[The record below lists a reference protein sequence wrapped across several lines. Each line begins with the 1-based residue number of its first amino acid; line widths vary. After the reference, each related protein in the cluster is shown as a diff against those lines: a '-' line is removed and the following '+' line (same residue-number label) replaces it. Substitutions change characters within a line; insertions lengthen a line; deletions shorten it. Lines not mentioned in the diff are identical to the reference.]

1 MRGADRDGAAARK
14 LEAEGKDGQRPGAGA
29 ATPAERPAGMP
40 VTDQDDGQFDGQYR
54 IKLESFEGPLDLLLH
69 LIQQHELDIL
79 DIPVSFITE
88 KYLEYLKLMQVLSIE
103 IASEYLVMAATLV
116 HIKSKMLLPAPP
128 PGQDDGMPQEEEE
141 DPRAEL
147 VRRLLEYQKYKAAA
161 AELAERGTLGRD
173 VFPRGVEEEEAPGP
187 AAFAKV
193 EVFGLLEAFE
203 KLLKKTKVK
212 IDHEVVFDRISIT
225 DRIVELTEKLQGRR
239 AVRFE
244 WLFLGTTP
252 TGRPQTRFDLVITF
266 LAMLEMCRMKL
277 LRVYQTGPLAP
288 IYMGL
293 IEEGGD
299 LSTED
304 QALADK
310 EAVTVLAD
318 EPPPAPGEPEA
329 ARESVEGESEEA
341 VIEVPPAVVDEP
353 SVEQVEEAPP
363 ASVEEPSM
371 AVVQEAP
378 ATAQELSPPATSGA
392 VVEEASA
399 ASELESVP
407 EEALEPREADAGV
420 MHAFSALEEVR
431 VEAPAA
437 ESEMSVADIEAAEG
451 DGETLEVD
459 AQGPAMHG
467 DVPHAVGDVPHA
479 VGDVPHAMG
488 DVPHAAGDVPHAVG
502 DVPHAVG
509 DVPHAVG
516 DVPQAVGDV
525 PHTVG
530 DVPQAVGDVPQTVG
544 DVPEASDEAP
554 QPTNDVPD
562 EASEPPGEVSDDG

>member
-173 VFPRGVEEEEAPGP
+173 IFPRGVEEEEAPGP

-304 QALADK
+304 QALADE

-318 EPPPAPGEPEA
+318 EPTPAPGEPEA

-341 VIEVPPAVVDEP
+341 APEERESEAASPEEAVSEEGESEEGVIEVPPAVVDEP
-353 SVEQVEEAPP
+353 SVEQVEEA
-363 ASVEEPSM
+363 
-371 AVVQEAP
+371 AP

-407 EEALEPREADAGV
+407 EEALEPPEADAGV

-431 VEAPAA
+431 VETPAA

-467 DVPHAVGDVPHA
+467 NVPQAVGDVPQ
-479 VGDVPHAMG
+479 
-488 DVPHAAGDVPHAVG
+488 
-502 DVPHAVG
+502 AVG

-525 PHTVG
+525 PQAVGDVPHAVG

-554 QPTNDVPD
+554 QPTKDVPD